1 MLLIE
6 VVANSMILALTLIV
20 VLVILNRLLQRV
32 VDLSFARTA
41 RAEASNLDEQ
51 LRQLNSD

>member
-20 VLVILNRLLQRV
+20 VLVILNRLLRRV
-32 VDLSFARTA
+32 VDVSFARTA

-51 LRQLNSD
+51 LRQLNND